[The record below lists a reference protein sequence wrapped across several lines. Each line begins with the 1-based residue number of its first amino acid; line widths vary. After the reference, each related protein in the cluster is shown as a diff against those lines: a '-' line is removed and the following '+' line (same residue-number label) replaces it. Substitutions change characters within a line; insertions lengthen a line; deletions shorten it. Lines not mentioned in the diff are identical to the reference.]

1 MNHIPDVET
10 WEREARR
17 ADRLT
22 RRLALATQDR
32 IRAEV
37 HALAIHQAFVSLSHQ
52 SLLACGPLTEKE
64 N

>member
-1 MNHIPDVET
+1 MKTVDPLE
-10 WEREARR
+10 
-17 ADRLT
+17 ADRPAQ
-22 RRLALATQDR
+22 RLALATQDR

-37 HALAIHQAFVSLSHQ
+37 HALAIHQAFVSVSHQ